1 MNAAQ
6 TVRLMEKLKAV
17 GALGMDHPGR
27 GLASVE
33 AMDIVHSSKV
43 SAEQLATL
51 FELQPKDS
59 GLSTAQDFGIM
70 MLWSLSMNSDNFG
83 ATLALGHADLQR
95 EAPYF
100 LSGPL
105 SAISGYFCNNMAKEV
120 CKDNPQNLPPSL
132 IDETGKIS
140 FDEKAYMQ
148 FHAHTLRSEITEAME
163 DDPERF
169 SVMVRA
175 IKASPHGECFEE
187 TLRTIS
193 QHPSMKVLPIGSP
206 VKRALMGEVISPE
219 EIFGYIDHLASSITL
234 GDIPLDQKK
243 AILNAAHEGIH
254 RFRALDEEAIAQ
266 YLDRKLDFSSN
277 EDMKWELHD
286 PHKSTAMLLKELDP
300 TGILVARSYAT
311 YKGKEFSSIERVLE
325 SMVDEISDKLPGQ
338 YLGNRDVWLSG
349 AIMMQPPELLM
360 SLKLKNEGWYKLYQ
374 LTESPAFKEKV
385 RGRHLDRVMGQDLGL

>member
-6 TVRLMEKLKAV
+6 TVKLMEKLKAV
-17 GALGMDHPGR
+17 GALDMDHPGR
-27 GLASVE
+27 GMASVE
-33 AMDIVHSSKV
+33 VMDIVHSSRV
-43 SAEQLATL
+43 TAEQLATL

-70 MLWSLSMNSDNFG
+70 MLWSLSMNSANFG
-83 ATLALGHADLQR
+83 ANLAIGHADLQR
-95 EAPYF
+95 ETPYF

-105 SAISGYFCNNMAKEV
+105 TAISGYFCNNMAKEV

-148 FHAHTLRSEITEAME
+148 FHAHTLRSEITQAME

-169 SVMVRA
+169 SRMVKA
-175 IKASPHGECFEE
+175 IKASPHAECFEE
-187 TLRTIS
+187 TLGAIRK
-193 QHPSMKVLPIGSP
+193 HPSMKVLPINSP
-206 VKRALMGEVISPE
+206 LKRALMGDVISPE
-219 EIFGYIDHLASSITL
+219 EIFGYIDHLASSIIL
-234 GDIPLDQKK
+234 GNTPLDQKR
-243 AILNAAHEGIH
+243 AILDAAHEGIDQ
-254 RFRALDEEAIAQ
+254 FRRLDEEAIAQ
-266 YLDRKLDFSSN
+266 YLDRKLDFTSN

-286 PHKSTAMLLKELDP
+286 PHMSTAMLLKDLDP

-311 YKGKEFSSIERVLE
+311 YKGQEFSSIERVLE
-325 SMVDEISDKLPGQ
+325 SMVDEVSDQLPGQ

-349 AIMMQPPELLM
+349 AILVHPPELLM

-374 LTESPAFKEKV
+374 LTESPMFKEKV

>member
-17 GALGMDHPGR
+17 GTLDMDHPGR
-27 GLASVE
+27 GVASVE

-43 SAEQLATL
+43 TAEQLATL

-70 MLWSLSMNSDNFG
+70 MLWSLSMNSENFG
-83 ATLALGHADLQR
+83 ATLAMGHADLQR
-95 EAPYF
+95 ETPYF
-100 LSGPL
+100 LGGPL
-105 SAISGYFCNNMAKEV
+105 TAISGYFCNNMAKEV

-148 FHAHTLRSEITEAME
+148 FHAHTLRSEITQAME

-169 SVMVRA
+169 SRMVKA
-175 IKASPHGECFEE
+175 IKASPHAECFEE
-187 TLRTIS
+187 TLGAIRK
-193 QHPSMKVLPIGSP
+193 HPSMKVLPINSP
-206 VKRALMGEVISPE
+206 LKRALMGDVISPE
-219 EIFGYIDHLASSITL
+219 EIFGYIDHLASSIIL
-234 GDIPLDQKK
+234 GNTPLDQKR
-243 AILNAAHEGIH
+243 AILDAAHEGIDQ
-254 RFRALDEEAIAQ
+254 FRRLDEEAIAQ
-266 YLDRKLDFSSN
+266 YLDRKLDFTSN

-286 PHKSTAMLLKELDP
+286 PHMSTAMLLKELDP

-311 YKGKEFSSIERVLE
+311 YKGQEFSSIERVLE
-325 SMVDEISDKLPGQ
+325 SMVDEVSDQLPGQ

-349 AIMMQPPELLM
+349 AILVHPPELLM

-374 LTESPAFKEKV
+374 LTESPMFKEKV